1 MFIKFIRIK
10 LIYNLYKNIIKNF
23 IFFKK
28 FKITEFIFR
37 IILEFKP
44 ILALKNDVL
53 IKQDEFIEE
62 IIFVK
67 NGKLSLCNSKD

>member
-1 MFIKFIRIK
+1 MFIKFIRIT

-28 FKITEFIFR
+28 FKISEFIFR

-44 ILALKNDVL
+44 ILTLKNDVL
-53 IKQDEFIEE
+53 IKQA
-62 IIFVK
+62 
-67 NGKLSLCNSKD
+67 NSLKK